1 MQLNESKHNQI
12 RLNNETGRVMTDP
25 LVPEWDP
32 AKTLDNGT
40 STAPTLTLIHGGH
53 SDPQMPL
60 PLQWQIAPGVP
71 VVRPIPPATTHGLPT
86 HIEVI
91 NDQGFPTTVP
101 HPVYWASHMA
111 RMVFE
116 VGCGERPSAQLNKW
130 VSREPLTLLA
140 LRGQS
145 YARHPATRAQ
155 KGLSRLRKVSGVRAM
170 QVAPGIIEASAVLV
184 GTARS
189 HAVAMRMEAQGSQWM
204 LTAVE
209 MR

>member
-1 MQLNESKHNQI
+1 
-12 RLNNETGRVMTDP
+12 MTNP
-25 LVPEWDP
+25 MVPEWDT
-32 AKTLDNGT
+32 ANELDN
-40 STAPTLTLIHGGH
+40 SSAHSAQHASLTLVQGGRREATTE
-53 SDPQMPL
+53 QIPL
-60 PLQWQIAPGVP
+60 ALQWQIAPGLP
-71 VVRPIPPATTHGLPT
+71 AVRPLPSSAATRGLPS

-91 NDQGFPTTVP
+91 NNEGSAISLP
-101 HPVYWASHMA
+101 HPITWATHMA

-116 VGCGERPSAQLNKW
+116 VGCGERPAAQLNKW
-130 VSREPLTLLA
+130 VSRTTLNTLA
-140 LRGQS
+140 LRGRS

-170 QVAPGIIEASAVLV
+170 QVAPGIIEASAVLI

-189 HAVAMRMEAQGSQWM
+189 HAVAMRMEARGTQWV